1 MLYKNNLVTIIMPAY
16 KAAKY
21 IEESIE
27 SVLSQTYQTWEL
39 IIVDDCSPDATREI
53 ISKYASRDKRIKP
66 IFLKK
71 NSGPAVARN
80 EGLKFARGR
89 WIAFLDSDDIWISNK
104 LSLQKKFQLKTC
116 AVLTFTQFRR
126 VSADKAEI
134 GHLIDVPDKL
144 DYRELLGNTV
154 IATSTV
160 LVDRS
165 LLKTP
170 IKMKKVYY
178 DDFVCWLD
186 LLRDG
191 AIAYGFK
198 EDLMRYRVLKKSVSR
213 NKINSAIQ
221 IWKIYRNYLNLNIF
235 FSFLLILRWGKN
247 ALLKYYRF

>member
-1 MLYKNNLVTIIMPAY
+1 MLYKNNLVSIIMPAY
-16 KAAKY
+16 KVAEY

-39 IIVDDCSPDATREI
+39 IIVDDCSPDTTREV
-53 ISKYASRDKRIKP
+53 ISKHASRDKRIKP

-89 WIAFLDSDDIWISNK
+89 WIAFLDSDDIWIPKK
-104 LSLQKKFQLKTC
+104 LSVQKNFQLKTA

-126 VSADKAEI
+126 ISADKAEM

-144 DYRELLGNTV
+144 DYKELLGNTA

-165 LLKTP
+165 LLVTP

-186 LLRDG
+186 LLKDG
-191 AIAYGFK
+191 AIAYGLK

-221 IWKIYRNYLNLNIF
+221 VWKIYRNHLNLNIF
-235 FSFLLILRWGKN
+235 FSFFLILRWGKN
-247 ALLKYYRF
+247 ALLKYRRF